1 MSASSSGGSTP
12 KVAPSLTGA
21 QADLAGLHL
30 DEEVDEAE
38 REKERERYREKP
50 GLNMRQEEL
59 VAKVKK
65 DEEESGKKS
74 ISLIVVGE
82 LTRRGGWRGR
92 GRGLGVRLT
101 MIAQD
106 MWTLVNRR

>member
-1 MSASSSGGSTP
+1 M
-12 KVAPSLTGA
+12 
-21 QADLAGLHL
+21 

-65 DEEESGKKS
+65 DEEESGKKN

-82 LTRRGGWRGR
+82 LGYLMLGRGR
-92 GRGLGVRLT
+92 GRGH
-101 MIAQD
+101 
-106 MWTLVNRR
+106 RRCMD